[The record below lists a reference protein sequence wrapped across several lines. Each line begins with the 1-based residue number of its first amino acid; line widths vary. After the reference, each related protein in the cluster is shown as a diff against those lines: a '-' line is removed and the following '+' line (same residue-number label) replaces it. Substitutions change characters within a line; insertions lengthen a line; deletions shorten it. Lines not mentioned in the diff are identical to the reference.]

1 VKDLKQQIQMVI
13 RTEEIPASNSDS
25 VEFRSEGVSVSIGVS
40 VKFVVVL
47 VAGSNLL
54 AASVVRISIQL
65 GLNIRAENLRLMES
79 SEL

>member
-1 VKDLKQQIQMVI
+1 MAI
-13 RTEEIPASNSDS
+13 RTKEIPASNSDS
-25 VEFRSEGVSVSIGVS
+25 VELRSEGVSVSIGVS

-65 GLNIRAENLRLMES
+65 GLNIRAENLKLMTS
-79 SEL
+79 SET

>member
-1 VKDLKQQIQMVI
+1 MVI